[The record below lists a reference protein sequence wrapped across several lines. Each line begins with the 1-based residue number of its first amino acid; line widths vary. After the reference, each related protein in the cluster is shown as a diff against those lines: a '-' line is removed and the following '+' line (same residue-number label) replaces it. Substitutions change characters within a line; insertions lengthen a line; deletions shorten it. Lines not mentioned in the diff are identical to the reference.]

1 MIQLDT
7 PEVSFSCCPPV
18 QPLYF
23 EPISG
28 RYFVLNDHGEWM
40 GVGGATA
47 ETYIVSLGHSRLI
60 PKGES
65 MSDAEHMLLRIQL
78 ENSVHYAGPLAGY
91 KIGPHTIGPTRVL
104 VTKSVKP
111 VDPAPG
117 TWPVV
122 GQLLNNLFGPLQL
135 EYVYGWTKQTLAM
148 LRSGKQ
154 RPGQAFV
161 VCGPPGAGKSLLGE
175 LFTVLFG
182 GEPGHP
188 WKYMNDKTQFNSDL
202 FGSVLLVADDE
213 AESFDI
219 RVRRAFGA
227 NIKKIVAVKS
237 HPCHKKYSDQIS
249 LRPLWRLMIMLNDDP
264 ERLMVLP
271 PLDEDI
277 EGKLMIFK
285 VEAREMPMRTD
296 TPEEADEFM
305 ETMVSELPAFVHF
318 LDGWMLPT
326 AIEDPR
332 FGVRSFHHRDIARD
346 IELTTPQERLKE
358 MIDEVIFSTVKAA
371 RSPVLWEGRAAELYR
386 VLTDKDSTCSREAEK
401 LLAGGRAVCGKY
413 LGRLE
418 KQEPTRF
425 SHRLDQNT
433 GVWTIQPPAGMSK
446 AKYPPFSEERAAE
459 VRAASASK
467 KRENTEADSVL
478 AASLP

>member
-7 PEVSFSCCPPV
+7 PEVSFSCCPSVP
-18 QPLYF
+18 PLYF
-23 EPISG
+23 EPVTS
-28 RYFVLNDHGEWM
+28 RYYLLNDHGEWM
-40 GVGGATA
+40 GVGGGTA
-47 ETYIVSLGHSRLI
+47 ESFIVSLGHSRLI

-65 MSDAEHMLLRIQL
+65 MSDAESMLLRIQM

-104 VTKSVKP
+104 VTKSVRPIDP
-111 VDPAPG
+111 VAG
-117 TWPVV
+117 TWPVLR
-122 GQLLNNLFGPLQL
+122 QLLDNLFGPKQL

-154 RPGQAFV
+154 RPGQALV

-175 LFTVLFG
+175 VFTALFG

-237 HPCHKKYSDQIS
+237 HPCHKKYSEQIS

-271 PLDEDI
+271 PVEEDI
-277 EGKLMIFK
+277 KAKLMIFK
-285 VEAREMPMRTD
+285 VEARDMPMRTHS
-296 TPEEADEFM
+296 PEEAEEFI
-305 ETMVSELPAFVHF
+305 ETLVSELPAFVHF
-318 LDGWMLPT
+318 LDNWTIPDVL
-326 AIEDPR
+326 ADAR
-332 FGVRSFHHRDIARD
+332 FGVQSFRHPEIARD
-346 IELTTPQERLKE
+346 IDLTTPQEQLKE
-358 MIDEVIFSTVKAA
+358 MIDEVIFGSLKAA
-371 RSPVLWEGRAAELYR
+371 VLPAPWEGKAADLYR
-386 VLTDKDSTCSREAEK
+386 LLIGKDSSCAREAEK
-401 LLAGGRAVCGKY
+401 LLIGGRSVCGKY
-413 LGRLE
+413 LSRLE

-433 GVWTIQPPAGMSK
+433 AVWTIQPPPGTSRGM
-446 AKYPPFSEERAAE
+446 YPGFSEEKAEE
-459 VRAASASK
+459 VRAAAAKMQSDRAEASSAVD
-467 KRENTEADSVL
+467 TP
-478 AASLP
+478 AS